1 MIGRAIGSTAS
12 GLRQLRGDG
21 RGRILLV
28 VSLGWGLTIGGR
40 TVYPALLPQL
50 RVAYGLDLTV
60 AGLLLSVLFATY
72 ALGQL
77 PGGVLADR
85 IGKRQTLTLG
95 ASVSATALLFVVL
108 TRSATALFL
117 AAALF
122 GFAVGFYAIA
132 RFTAIART
140 YPEGYGTAIGL
151 SNAAPELGQALVPPV
166 AGLVAAVAGWRV
178 GVIPEV
184 KPRGIRLVRR

>member
-12 GLRQLRGDG
+12 ELRQLRGDG
-21 RGRILLV
+21 RERILLV

-85 IGKRQTLTLG
+85 IGERQTLTLG
-95 ASVSATALLFVVL
+95 ASVSP
-108 TRSATALFL
+108 TALFL

-151 SNAAPELGQALVPPV
+151 SNAVPELGQALVPPV

-178 GVIPEV
+178 GFIPEV
-184 KPRGIRLVRR
+184 KPRGIRLVSW